1 MDTDDITPETAAEV
15 AREAI
20 LTIAMLRNSLK
31 SQATELQTNLRAE
44 IRQAGVTFRA
54 EADSA
59 GATLR
64 STMEEVIARA
74 DRTTQALSVAQT
86 TFLAQRR
93 RLYVGF
99 GVVVMLCLATL
110 VATYSMLYGYYQNR
124 FIQLKSQVAYL
135 DAINRSDVAPCGD
148 GRLCARV
155 DDKAPRLG
163 EKKEYRVVE
172 LRQ

>member
-31 SQATELQTNLRAE
+31 SQAVELQANLRAE
-44 IRQAGVTFRA
+44 IRHAGTTFRA

-59 GATLR
+59 SAALR
-64 STMEEVIARA
+64 SNMEEVIARA
-74 DRTTQALSVAQT
+74 DRTTQALSAAQA

-93 RLYVGF
+93 RLFIGL
-99 GVVVMLCLATL
+99 GVVVALCLASL
-110 VATYSMLYGYYQNR
+110 VVTYSMLYGYYQSR
-124 FIQLKSQVAYL
+124 FVQLTAQVAYL
-135 DAINRSDVAPCGD
+135 EAINRSDVAPCGD

-155 DDKAPRLG
+155 DDKAPRMG
-163 EKKEYRVVE
+163 EKKQYRVVE